1 MRYTQPAAVMT
12 ELTVTLDFERSR
24 SRIRIKQLCNRLTSS
39 AAESLALCSHGQ
51 SVVLKRHLTERPS
64 EQCSGQ
70 LTKIAESGPVM
81 SACSATNVTSR
92 RLLACDIKTAPSTIE
107 DRTGYAS
114 LSALEMYSFST
125 HLPQWQQIRIVLISC
140 IQAELC
146 RKYPTLYRT
155 L

>member
-1 MRYTQPAAVMT
+1 M
-12 ELTVTLDFERSR
+12 F
-24 SRIRIKQLCNRLTSS
+24 N
-39 AAESLALCSHGQ
+39 SHGGQVDRHVGLRQ
-51 SVVLKRHLTERPS
+51 SPQML
-64 EQCSGQ
+64 QSG
-70 LTKIAESGPVM
+70 LS
-81 SACSATNVTSR
+81 SATNVTSR